1 MAERPSDGAVP
12 EVGAALPSVP
22 PEALQVYG
30 DHLERAEAFVATLG
44 TSGVEH
50 GLIGPREVLRLWERH
65 VLNCAV
71 VAELVP
77 PSVEVVD
84 VGSGAGLPGLALAIA
99 RPDVRVH
106 LVEARQRATDWLGA
120 TAAALDLDNVAV
132 HHARAQDVVGRIEV
146 PFATARAVTRLGQ
159 LTRWCAPLLAPG
171 GVILALKG
179 RSVQQELSDED
190 AELTAAGVVAAT
202 VVTCGSWLDEPT
214 TVARLRLADTHRPGV
229 PIETVSALR
238 RGRAGKGRRPR

>member
-1 MAERPSDGAVP
+1 MADQSSGDAVP
-12 EVGAALPSVP
+12 EVGTASPSAP
-22 PEALQVYG
+22 PEAIEVYG
-30 DHLERAEAFVATLG
+30 DRLGQAEAFVKALG
-44 TSGVEH
+44 SSGVEH
-50 GLIGPREVLRLWERH
+50 GLIGPREVPRLWERH

-77 PSVEVVD
+77 ASVEVVD

-99 RPDVRVH
+99 RPDLRLH

-120 TAAALDLDNVAV
+120 TCSALGLDNVTV
-132 HHARAQDVVGRIEV
+132 HHARAQDVVGRIET

-159 LTRWCAPLLAPG
+159 LTRWCAPLLAPA

-179 RSVQQELSDED
+179 RSVQQELTEEEV
-190 AELTAAGVVAAT
+190 ELAAAGVVAVE
-202 VVTCGSWLDEPT
+202 VVACGRLLPEPT
-214 TVARLRLADTHRPGV
+214 TVARLRLADSHRPGT